1 MFHRRQKQQDPPP
14 DANRLEFDPT
24 PEQIVSACPDAVLET
39 VAVNWPLIR
48 DALVAEGFS
57 DPATFLAAIAT
68 TYVETHIGDFTF
80 KPIKEFGGVAYFT
93 ANYEDNREIA
103 RQLGNTQP
111 GDGARYCGRGY
122 IQITG
127 RANYRNYGKVLGVP
141 LEDNPDLALEPDV
154 AARIMAAYFAGRG
167 IPDRANTAIR
177 FRRPGLAAG
186 APSRQR
192 RAERL
197 QLVSA
202 GGAVCSSRCTKL
214 QRSDAAAR
222 ALTQNPTANSCVST
236 QGRV

>member
-1 MFHRRQKQQDPPP
+1 MPSSIAFYQQQAVFRRRQKQQDAPP

-39 VAVNWPLIR
+39 VTVNWPLIR

-167 IPDRANTAIR
+167 IPDRANAAITS
-177 FRRPGLAAG
+177 AG
-186 APSRQR
+186 QDWQPVR
-192 RAERL
+192 RAVNGGLNGYNSFL
-197 QLVSA
+197 QVVQLLKSVYEA
-202 GGAVCSSRCTKL
+202 
-214 QRSDAAAR
+214 QRSPAAR
-222 ALTQNPTANSCVST
+222 A
-236 QGRV
+236 